1 MSDAVEW
8 YQRAAEQGH
17 MGAKKELGV
26 YYYDMA
32 KRCKTVFD
40 DETRGFYKKMIIVPG
55 IAMILLAFEKPIAI
69 IVEFVIFAA
78 VFLIKRSSFKN
89 MESYQVMV
97 DYLYK
102 AAELGHKGAKRALR
116 FWG

>member
-1 MSDAVEW
+1 
-8 YQRAAEQGH
+8 
-17 MGAKKELGV
+17 
-26 YYYDMA
+26 MA

-89 MESYQVMV
+89 MESYQVMM

-116 FWG
+116 LWG